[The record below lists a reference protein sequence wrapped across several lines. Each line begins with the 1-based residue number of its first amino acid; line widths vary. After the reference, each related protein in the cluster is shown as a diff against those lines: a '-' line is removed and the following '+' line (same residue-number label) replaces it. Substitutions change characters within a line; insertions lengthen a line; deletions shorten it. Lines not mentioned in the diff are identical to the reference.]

1 MNSTWTDGD
10 NEIQITGKLG
20 AWDMRMTRKNSVN
33 VHNIRFTPREL
44 QEVIDML
51 QECIP
56 ITKTKAESLADPKN
70 PEDLTAVEDRY
81 QDTAKSTDNLLGAID
96 SAKEIYEDKRNITYV
111 YVYNGTKDSTPI
123 KPYLSLSRHGVPP
136 DDYRKLLYIDGSN
149 FEETNEKIIIRSL

>member
-1 MNSTWTDGD
+1 MNSTWNDGD

-20 AWDMRMTRKNSVN
+20 AWDMRLTRKNSVN
-33 VHNIRFTPREL
+33 VHNIRFTSREL

-56 ITKTKAESLADPKN
+56 AETTNGKVLNPKN
-70 PEDLTAVEDRY
+70 PEDLTAVEERY
-81 QDTAKSTDNLLGAID
+81 QDTSKSTDNLLGAID
-96 SAKEIYEDKRNITYV
+96 SAKEIYENKRNITYV